1 MSQQLSPKV
10 TIGTGFPP
18 KNNVGAWAALIEV
31 VEFDTKWAMIHF
43 FFLSLTFGNL
53 NFEIGIGPLD
63 AEVRK
68 WKSFPTFINGA
79 NLEFDDSGPTKY
91 IPFNF
96 KKNDRISGRFAGI
109 NQSFGHSIEIQL
121 QLFS

>member
-1 MSQQLSPKV
+1 MSQQLSPKT

-18 KNNVGAWAALIEV
+18 KNNVGGWEELIDV

-43 FFLSLTFGNL
+43 FFLTGTFGNL
-53 NFEIGIGPLD
+53 NLEIGIGPLNE
-63 AEVRK
+63 EVRK

-96 KKNDRISGRFAGI
+96 KKNARVSGRLAGI
-109 NQSFGHSIEIQL
+109 NQSFGQSIEIQL
-121 QLFS
+121 QIFS